1 MLSSAHRLTHHSE
14 FTAVMRSGKRAGRP
28 RVVVH
33 ALTAGDTVLGWGD
46 PARVGLIVSK
56 AVGGSVVRH
65 RVSRKLRH
73 VMRDV
78 VPSLPP
84 GTFVVL
90 RALAAAATATSGELE
105 ADVSAALRKLGFP
118 RTPDSA

>member
-1 MLSSAHRLTHHSE
+1 
-14 FTAVMRSGKRAGRP
+14 
-28 RVVVH
+28 
-33 ALTAGDTVLGWGD
+33 
-46 PARVGLIVSK
+46 
-56 AVGGSVVRH
+56 
-65 RVSRKLRH
+65 
-73 VMRDV
+73 MRDV

-90 RALAAAATATSGELE
+90 RALAAAATATSDELE

>member
-1 MLSSAHRLTHHSE
+1 MLPSAYRLTQHNDFS
-14 FTAVMRSGKRAGRP
+14 AVLRSGKRAGRS

-33 ALTAGDTVLGWGD
+33 ALPAGETGLERGH
-46 PARVGLIVSK
+46 PARVGLVVSK
-56 AVGGSVVRH
+56 SVGGSVVRH

-84 GTFVVL
+84 GTLLVL
-90 RALAAAATATSGELE
+90 RALSVAATATSGELE
-105 ADVSAALRKLGFP
+105 ADISAALHKLGFL
-118 RTPDSA
+118 RTCDSA